1 MNKRELNRFKKLI
14 EAEKAKVLNDIGM
27 VEAEIAGMS
36 TSSGSGKAGY
46 SNHMAD
52 VGSDAME
59 QEQAFLRASKGVD
72 YLVSLDEA
80 IRRIELGTYG
90 VCELCEAKIP
100 NKRLEA
106 FLAARLCTQ
115 CKSSQEKLRRS

>member
-1 MNKRELNRFKKLI
+1 MNKRDLKRFKKLI
-14 EAEKAKVLNDIGM
+14 EEEKTKVLDDIGM

-36 TSSGSGKAGY
+36 ASDRSKAGY

-52 VGSDAME
+52 IGSDAME
-59 QEQAFLRASKGVD
+59 QEQAFLRASKGVN
-72 YLVSLDEA
+72 YLLSLEDA
-80 IRRIELGTYG
+80 LKRIELGTYG

-106 FLAARLCTQ
+106 FLAARLCIA

>member
-1 MNKRELNRFKKLI
+1 MNKRDLKRFQKLI
-14 EAEKAKVLNDIGM
+14 EEEKAKVLDDIGM

-36 TSSGSGKAGY
+36 ANKGGKAGY

-52 VGSDAME
+52 IGSDAME
-59 QEQAFLRASKGVD
+59 QEQAFLRASKGVN
-72 YLVSLDEA
+72 YLVSLEEA
-80 IRRIELGTYG
+80 LKRIELGIYG

-106 FLAARLCTQ
+106 FLAARLCIE